1 MRKDSNEQTFE
12 FIRDKFELESAEN
25 QGWNDPG
32 DMVFLS
38 AMDTIATQGSKRRG
52 SLLLPIIGIV
62 SLLAVVTTVWF
73 ATNQSD
79 ITGVSVN
86 DNNIAT
92 SKVELSNKQHLTA
105 EVHEAN
111 KITAGVIAN
120 DNIKLS
126 TESPSHIESP
136 SHTANQSDSQSI
148 AELAQSGASNNESLK
163 ANSNAIPVNTSVV
176 SNPIK
181 VRAGLPTDLNESKD
195 LGLKNITRE
204 ANSIAKLENEIVRY
218 KHLTAVDKLT
228 SLPISNFLNT
238 TTPNTLV
245 VLEQQ
250 VYVPTVINNERVLPA
265 ASIVLGFRNT
275 FTTIKAVDSPYHV
288 TLEGQNQYK
297 HGLGFNIEFRKPIS
311 QKFSIL
317 ASAGF
322 DRISSQS
329 VASSVLE
336 FNENN
341 IIGSTYVDDVVIHS
355 PMGAFTQEM
364 SFDID
369 SRSSDEINH
378 TVWIDQSASLYNLS
392 LGLSYNLLETDAI
405 LWDASISGGAS
416 YITEIQGTF
425 FSEYQIG
432 GEKVGDKDWFDSNN
446 FRKAPV
452 FASTSLN
459 TSFTYKLTDKLG
471 IQIGGGYQLG
481 LTDVNKNIQNQVNSR
496 SRIWTTQ
503 VGIRRTF

>member
-1 MRKDSNEQTFE
+1 M
-12 FIRDKFELESAEN
+12 
-25 QGWNDPG
+25 
-32 DMVFLS
+32 
-38 AMDTIATQGSKRRG
+38 
-52 SLLLPIIGIV
+52 
-62 SLLAVVTTVWF
+62 
-73 ATNQSD
+73 
-79 ITGVSVN
+79 
-86 DNNIAT
+86 
-92 SKVELSNKQHLTA
+92 
-105 EVHEAN
+105 
-111 KITAGVIAN
+111 
-120 DNIKLS
+120 
-126 TESPSHIESP
+126 
-136 SHTANQSDSQSI
+136 
-148 AELAQSGASNNESLK
+148 
-163 ANSNAIPVNTSVV
+163 
-176 SNPIK
+176 
-181 VRAGLPTDLNESKD
+181 
-195 LGLKNITRE
+195 
-204 ANSIAKLENEIVRY
+204 
-218 KHLTAVDKLT
+218 
-228 SLPISNFLNT
+228 
-238 TTPNTLV
+238 
-245 VLEQQ
+245 
-250 VYVPTVINNERVLPA
+250 
-265 ASIVLGFRNT
+265 
-275 FTTIKAVDSPYHV
+275 
-288 TLEGQNQYK
+288 
-297 HGLGFNIEFRKPIS
+297 
-311 QKFSIL
+311 